1 MATYAIGDVQ
11 GCYKQLMAL
20 LEQIH
25 FDEHADTLY
34 FAGDLVNRGPASLET
49 LRFIKNLGDKHI
61 VVLGN
66 HDLSLIARAYGTR
79 EVHAGD
85 TIQDVLSAPDCD
97 ELIDWLRKRPLVH
110 HDATHGFVI
119 AHAGLAPAW
128 TLAEAKILAEEVHAM
143 LRGTECIHLLK
154 NMYGNI
160 PDQWD
165 SNLEG
170 MPRLRLIINYFT
182 RMRYCYA
189 DGRLDFSYKGPLVDK
204 PEALMPWFEVPHRVN
219 ANEKIIFGHWAAL
232 NGISNAPNVFPLDT
246 GCVWGNALTAL
257 RLEDQKRFSVKCS

>member
-11 GCYKQLMAL
+11 GCYQQLMNL

-34 FAGDLVNRGPASLET
+34 FAGDLVNRGPASLQT
-49 LRFIKNLGDKHI
+49 LRFIKNLGDKHV

-85 TIQDVLSAPDCD
+85 TIQDVLAAPDRE
-97 ELIDWLRKRPLVH
+97 ELIDWLRHRPLMH
-110 HDATHGFVI
+110 HDVNLNFVI
-119 AHAGLAPAW
+119 AHAGLAPMW
-128 TLAEAKILAEEVHAM
+128 TLAEAKHLAEEVQIV
-143 LRGTECIHLLK
+143 LRGTECINLLK
-154 NMYGNI
+154 NMYGNM
-160 PDQWD
+160 PDKWD
-165 SNLEG
+165 ANLEG

-189 DGRLDFSYKGPLVDK
+189 DGRLDFSYKGPLADK
-204 PEALMPWFEVPHRVN
+204 PENLMPWFAVPNRAN
-219 ANEKIIFGHWAAL
+219 AKDKIIFGHWAAL
-232 NGISNAPNVFPLDT
+232 NGMTTAANVFPLDT
-246 GCVWGNALTAL
+246 GCVWGNALTAIC
-257 RLEDQKRFSVKCS
+257 LEDQKRFSVKCS